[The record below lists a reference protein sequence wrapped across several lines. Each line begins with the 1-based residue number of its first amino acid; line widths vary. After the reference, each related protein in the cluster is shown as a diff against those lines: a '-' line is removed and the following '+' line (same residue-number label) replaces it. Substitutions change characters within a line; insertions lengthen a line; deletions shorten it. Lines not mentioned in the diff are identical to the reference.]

1 VSDLKTPQRVRVLP
15 ARGALI
21 ASTDLHGNG
30 EDFLALRDRFLALR
44 AREPE
49 AHWVLLGDLVHGPDA
64 QAGIDRPEL
73 YLFEDQSWQI
83 VDGVRALQRQHPGQ
97 VHLVLGNHDHGHVGG
112 PRLAKF
118 YADEVAQ
125 LESRLSAAQV
135 AQLREL
141 FSQALLLAL
150 APCGLFLSHGSP
162 EETHFDLARL
172 DRAALDP
179 RQNSPEDNAMLR
191 SLLTSYGQPQ
201 ETCARLLDLVSA
213 QSGLDL
219 GVVVHGHDRDEE
231 GWFME
236 GDNQLCPVLF
246 GAPRQEKRYLE
257 IDLGGR
263 YRSAAD
269 LRDGVELKRLH
280 PG

>member
-1 VSDLKTPQRVRVLP
+1 MTQHEKPTFDLAYRPESYWDTLEQIFANIKGQRRREIIQEAVEAGQVR
-15 ARGALI
+15 
-21 ASTDLHGNG
+21 T
-30 EDFLALRDRFLALR
+30 
-44 AREPE
+44 
-49 AHWVLLGDLVHGPDA
+49 LGDA
-64 QAGIDRPEL
+64 
-73 YLFEDQSWQI
+73 LFEDQSWQI